1 MYKTYTYLFLCIL
14 SKTLLLYNINKI
26 FISIIYLYH
35 TYKICIYY
43 ILYIKYILF
52 LLCIDIYIYIYIYTF
67 NLKLLPISSRVLNIC
82 ST

>member
-1 MYKTYTYLFLCIL
+1 MYKTYTCLFLCIL
-14 SKTLLLYNINKI
+14 STTPLLYNIKKI

-52 LLCIDIYIYIYIYTF
+52 LLCIDIYIYIYTF

>member
-52 LLCIDIYIYIYIYTF
+52 LLCIDIYIYIYIYIYIHI
-67 NLKLLPISSRVLNIC
+67 LLI
-82 ST
+82 